1 MKKRIIFDIVVLALV
16 FYAPW
21 WLTLATLFVGAY
33 VWTSYYEIILFGILL
48 DVLYGSN
55 SMPLRGTIGTV
66 SALVIYFATN
76 YFRKI
81 VR

>member
-21 WLTLATLFVGAY
+21 WIVALAAFTGAY
-33 VWTSYYEIILFGILL
+33 IWPSYYEIMIFGILL
-48 DVLYGSN
+48 DILYGTN
-55 SMPLRGTIGTV
+55 SLPLVGTMGTV
-66 SALVIYFATN
+66 SALFIYFFAL
-76 YFRKI
+76 YVRKI

>member
-33 VWTSYYEIILFGILL
+33 VWASYYEIILFGILL

-55 SMPLRGTIGTV
+55 SVPFRGTIGTV
-66 SALVIYFATN
+66 SALVIYFSAN
-76 YFRKI
+76 YVRKI